1 MARRIYSIKIAIAL
15 GLGFYLFTIRDTH
28 SKAYL
33 ITISAIIFTLFSMGV
48 HGLLAHS
55 LKPKVKGDIIIY
67 SLLMGYYGLFCSF
80 CLCSYFC
87 RFSARIS
94 CCSYS

>member
-1 MARRIYSIKIAIAL
+1 MARRVYSIIIAIAL

-33 ITISAIIFTLFSMGV
+33 ITISAIIFTLFSMGI

-67 SLLMGYYGLFCSF
+67 PLLMGVLWAILFF
-80 CLCSYFC
+80 LFVFVFLPILCPDFLLQL
-87 RFSARIS
+87 
-94 CCSYS
+94 